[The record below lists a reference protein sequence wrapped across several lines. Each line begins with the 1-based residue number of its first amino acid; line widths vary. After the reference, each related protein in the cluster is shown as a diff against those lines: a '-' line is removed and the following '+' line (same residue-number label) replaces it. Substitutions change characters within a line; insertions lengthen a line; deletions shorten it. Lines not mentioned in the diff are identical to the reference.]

1 MGWSVRDL
9 NRRIPMAEDFH
20 DRLTALL
27 PLALETLASVME
39 GSGPDSSRLAAA
51 RDVLDRCGGKGRSLG
66 GGPVEVTIRDPDE
79 GR

>member
-1 MGWSVRDL
+1 MT
-9 NRRIPMAEDFH
+9 EDFH

-51 RDVLDRCGGKGRSLG
+51 RDVLDRCGGKGRLPGS
-66 GGPVEVTIRDPDE
+66 GPVEVLIRDTDE
-79 GR
+79 PR

>member
-1 MGWSVRDL
+1 
-9 NRRIPMAEDFH
+9 MAEDIH

-39 GSGPDSSRLAAA
+39 GPGPDSSRLAAA
-51 RDVLDRCGGKGRSLG
+51 RDVLDRCGGKARGPG
-66 GGPVEVTIRDPDE
+66 VGPVEVTIRDPDE